1 LKNREIAKLLYE
13 AADILEY
20 QQVEWKPRA
29 YRKAAQMIE
38 NLGGDIEKIYERKGK
53 AGLNEIP
60 GVGETIADHIAEYLE
75 TGKVEKIEKHKGKAP
90 SGTVELMEIR
100 GLRAN

>member
-1 LKNREIAKLLYE
+1 MRNREIAELFYE

-38 NLGGDIEKIYERKGK
+38 NLGEDIEKIYAREGK
-53 AGLNEIP
+53 SGLTKIP
-60 GVGETIADHIAEYLE
+60 GIGESIANHIAEYLE
-75 TGKVEKIEKHKGKAP
+75 TGEVEKFEK
-90 SGTVELMEIR
+90 
-100 GLRAN
+100 